1 MIIAEKKPG
10 FSFRPLAIAVL
21 LLLISLLLF
30 AVLLPQQEARP
41 IREAIADN
49 AAYFCSAE
57 VAENDF
63 FISNGTRFSRGSTQ
77 TSEIAY
83 SGKHSCK
90 VETGEGIQYGFGL
103 DLKDAQPG
111 DIFQVSV
118 WRHRPYGGREGHL
131 VASGEGDGKFYITEY
146 TPTKTDGEW
155 ELLEL
160 SFSVPIQ
167 KEVKDVKVYV
177 FTDGKIK
184 MYFDD
189 LKVVKLRNLMANED
203 FVPKQI
209 NLEFGPKAMQKIK
222 GKQMDAFRNG
232 LLVSADDD
240 WVKGSIID
248 GKEAKTK
255 VSARLKGD
263 WLDHLNS
270 NKLSFR
276 IKTRQ
281 DAAWNRMKVFSI
293 HTPKARSFLR
303 EWLLHRL
310 FEKEDI
316 LTPRYDFATVTLN
329 GQPKGVYAVEEHFD
343 KILLEYKH
351 RREGPIIKFTE
362 DGFWEGINRQL
373 KQIDGLDHDIE
384 QSVMEAETA
393 DIKPFKETTTLKS
406 PVLKKQFELA
416 HNLLNQYRY
425 GLKSASEVFDLD
437 VLARYYAIGDLM
449 GAYHGLSWHN
459 QRFYYDPVSS
469 RIEPIGY
476 DGFGEVASKRSY
488 LMGQGALN
496 RRIIDMETLD
506 KKLFMEPDF
515 AEKYVAYL
523 WKYSSR
529 SYVSTFLAEIQEE
542 LMLREALIRQEF
554 SSYKFNQED
563 FIDNCQ
569 RVNLMIL
576 PYNNTSLK
584 AYSQSATG
592 ETRTLKVAS
601 THSLPL
607 EVIGYGT
614 RLDQMRDTLLRPL
627 LLDSYVPRL
636 FKQILDEHGPHS
648 INTDTFTG
656 ALIWEAYRS
665 QDFIDFVDLEVPASA
680 RYLFFKPLGIDSV
693 FHQEISSWKAPFE
706 ETPAQEL
713 MADYALNNQG
723 WFDKSEK
730 MIYFRKGKHRIDQP
744 VVIPEGYRVYFEAG
758 AEIDFVKQALFLSYS
773 PIFSYG
779 NEEEPVKIFSSDH
792 SARGFTVINAVGES
806 KMFATHFEHFNTLD
820 YKGWTLTGAVTF
832 YESNVEIKKCL
843 FTKNH
848 CEDALNVIRSEF
860 SLTSSVV
867 SETFADGLDADFCK
881 LYIDNCR
888 FIRTGND
895 GLDLSGSVGIM
906 ANISTLDC
914 GDKGISIGEE
924 SDISLLSAEIDGS
937 PIALAAKDLSVLLI
951 DKITMRNCT
960 QGFTAYRK
968 KSEYG
973 GGTIIVKAYQADN
986 IKRLHNI
993 RQNSRLQLMDKLIE
1007 ED

>member
-1 MIIAEKKPG
+1 MIIADKKVS
-10 FSFRPLAIAVL
+10 FSYRPLAIIGL
-21 LLLISLLLF
+21 LLLVLLLLF

-41 IREAIADN
+41 NKQVIADQT
-49 AAYFCSAE
+49 AYFCSAE
-57 VAENDF
+57 EVVDDF
-63 FISNGTRFSRGSTQ
+63 FISNGIKFSNGSTQ
-77 TSEIAY
+77 SKEVAHTGS
-83 SGKHSCK
+83 HSSK
-90 VETGEGIQYGFGL
+90 VETGKGIQYGFGI
-103 DLKDAQPG
+103 DLKDALPG
-111 DIFQVSV
+111 DVFQASV

-131 VASGEGDGKFYITEY
+131 VASGEGAGKFYLTEY
-146 TPTKTDGEW
+146 TPTKVEGEW
-155 ELLEL
+155 ELIEL

-189 LKVVKLRNLMANED
+189 LKVVKVRNLLANSD

-209 NLEFGPKAMQKIK
+209 NLEFEPKAMQKIK
-222 GKQMDAFRNG
+222 EKQMDAFRNG

-240 WVKGSIID
+240 WVKGKIVNGEED
-248 GKEAKTK
+248 K
-255 VSARLKGD
+255 VKISARLKGD

-281 DAAWNRMKVFSI
+281 DEAWNRMKVFSI
-293 HTPKARSFLR
+293 HTPKARSFLH
-303 EWLLHRL
+303 EWILHRL

-316 LTPRYDFATVTLN
+316 LAPRYDFATVSIN
-329 GQPKGVYAVEEHFD
+329 GEPKGVYAVEEHFD
-343 KILLEYKH
+343 KILLEYNH

-362 DGFWEGINRQL
+362 DGFWEGVNRQL
-373 KQIDGLDHDIE
+373 KQIDGLDHDIK
-384 QSVMEAETA
+384 QSVVEAETA
-393 DIKPFKETTTLKS
+393 DIKPFKEQTTLKS

-416 HNLLNQYRY
+416 HSLLNQYRY
-425 GLKSASEVFDLD
+425 GLKSAGEVFDLD
-437 VLARYYAIGDLM
+437 ALARYYAIGDLM
-449 GAYHGLSWHN
+449 GAYHGISWHN
-459 QRFYYDPVSS
+459 QRFYYNPVSS

-488 LMGQGALN
+488 LLGQGALN
-496 RRIIDMETLD
+496 RRKIDMETLD

-523 WKYSSR
+523 WKFSSR
-529 SYVSTFLAEIQEE
+529 SYISTFLAEIREE
-542 LMLREALIRQEF
+542 LQLRETLIRQEF
-554 SSYKFNQED
+554 TKYNFNQED

-576 PYNNTSLK
+576 PYNNSSLK
-584 AYSQSATG
+584 TFTQQTTG
-592 ETRTLKVAS
+592 NSKRLKVAS
-601 THSLPL
+601 RHSLPL
-607 EVIGYGT
+607 EIIGYGT
-614 RLDQMRDTLLRPL
+614 RPDEMRDTLLRPL
-627 LLDSYVPRL
+627 LMESYVPRL
-636 FKQILDEHGPHS
+636 FKRMLDEYGPHV
-648 INTDTFTG
+648 IKTDTFNG
-656 ALIWEAYRS
+656 ALIWDAWRS
-665 QDFIDFVDLEVPASA
+665 QEFSNFVDLEVPAST
-680 RYLFFKPLGIDSV
+680 RYLFFKPLGIDSL
-693 FHQEISSWKAPFE
+693 FHQEISNWKAPFK

-713 MADYALNNQG
+713 LSAYALNNQG
-723 WFDKSEK
+723 WFDKSER

-758 AEIDFVKQALFLSYS
+758 AEIDIVKQALFLSYS

-779 NEEEPVKIFSSDH
+779 NEEEPVRIFSSDH
-792 SARGFTVINAVGES
+792 TARGFTVINAEGES
-806 KMFATHFEHFNTLD
+806 KLFATQFEHLNTLD

-832 YESNVEIKKCL
+832 YESDVEIKRCL

-860 SLTSSVV
+860 SLTSSVI
-867 SETFADGLDADFCK
+867 SDTYADGLDSDFCK
-881 LYIDNCR
+881 LYIDNCH

-895 GLDLSGSVGIM
+895 GLDVSGSVGIM
-906 ANISTLDC
+906 ANIHTKDC

-924 SDISLLSAEIDGS
+924 SDISLLSADIDGS

-951 DKITMRNCT
+951 DQISLSNCD

-973 GGTIIVKAYQADN
+973 GGTIIVKNYEAKN
-986 IKRLHNI
+986 IKRLYNI
-993 RQNSRLQLMDKLIE
+993 RQNSRLQLKDKLIT
-1007 ED
+1007 DN